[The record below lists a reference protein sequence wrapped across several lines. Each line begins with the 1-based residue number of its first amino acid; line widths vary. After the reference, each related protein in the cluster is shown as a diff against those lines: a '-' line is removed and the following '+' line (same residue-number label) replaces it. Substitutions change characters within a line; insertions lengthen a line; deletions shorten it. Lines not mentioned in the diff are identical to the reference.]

1 MSPTKIISS
10 IKIVPPIP
18 RVGQDTEI
26 TVNGISR
33 RSANTTIE
41 SYITIDGIMTNR
53 RWMRW
58 KTPGKKYVLIL
69 AFKNGL
75 RVEEK
80 LQIIEVVPGPALPQ
94 LIVKRWPESP
104 SMLTFSVIFPSQVPA
119 TSGKS
124 HLFLDKVPMTTGT
137 INKFKG
143 QRRQKAPV
151 PVNGKKESKIGTQ
164 TYVVYEWDFGDGTVL
179 GTDQGQF
186 SHNYESYLDPYK
198 EYNVFQMKV
207 KAIRGQQITIL
218 HHTISILNQYAL
230 GKRLGM
236 MQPPVTYDYNAQVEN
251 NMIKAEMVVR
261 NVEKFDINLTSRKI
275 EAIFYDAHR
284 DSILLPAKGADIQ
297 LKALDETTIKF
308 RIPIAELPP
317 DAVSFAVHFSG
328 QSCGIPVAVSGY
340 FDILTRWL
348 RHKELILEP
357 ALQKFLDNFVGNKK
371 AKNQRR
377 ISFQEIEDE
386 VRRGNAV
393 VPKPSA
399 HTPGTDAFRFLA
411 EVATTIGE
419 KKPLKPRDEHTDPPF
434 PVEGETC
441 DPDNLPEEK
450 PEGYECLATSESKWV
465 ALPARFMNAKK
476 GDIILSPGGTG
487 LIGGLLRQVSPPQ
500 YYSHSGIM
508 TRNYDELTHSTASED
523 RLLDYPNGS
532 FAGTPAPTDGHRPD
546 ALKYLWPGVITQ
558 SIEHTVYGELYV
570 DPDDTNWSTQGPKK
584 YTISGFYPNNKWM
597 PDTGELVHP
606 RVVKPKLDLEVQNPQ
621 IRQRLHQAANWAV
634 AQRNKSHYRFFCYT
648 DPLIAYSDPEHNIT
662 SKAPLTDSVWAKDT
676 FPSVCSSFVWMSLR
690 QTNAPF
696 EGTSVES
703 SGKGEDLPT
712 VPVDGLY
719 LYHAEER
726 LNAALWLYQTLYDM
740 VVEKAEIE
748 GPEGLITA
756 FTDMPDDVAN
766 QILNTFASDHSE
778 TEYKDSEEWKNTI
791 DARAVSPD
799 NILFWD
805 GPENGGLYGYSEP
818 LVFRPESVEL
828 VSVHRWKKVMGY
840 GSITGIVLEHN
851 KGPLADAQVKVT
863 ADNFTATDDKG
874 HFTLHHVPEGSHIV
888 QADKFDESG
897 MHLSGSSDLVNVKR
911 NKTTYVTIEAKP
923 PSDYY
928 RAITLHGLMK
938 TVDYEWNAAAD
949 PTSWLD
955 LSFVLNV
962 GPGHTYD
969 PHTFIDVC
977 DGDVR
982 SEFKVEALWDASKV
996 VTILMTLRL
1005 FATADPADG
1014 IDEEVSASFHV
1025 SPGKTGHW
1033 ENMYAINNDGNS
1045 VAIQWFTA
1053 TNDLWIT

>member
-1 MSPTKIISS
+1 MPPSNIISS
-10 IKIVPPIP
+10 IEITPPIP

-26 TVNGISR
+26 TVNDISGHPV
-33 RSANTTIE
+33 TITIE
-41 SYITIDGIMTNR
+41 SYVTIDGIITNR

-58 KTPGKKYVLIL
+58 KTPGKKYILIL
-69 AFKNGL
+69 IFQNGL
-75 RVEEK
+75 RVDQR
-80 LQIIEVVPGPALPQ
+80 LQIVEVMPGPAQPQ

-104 SMLTFSVIFPSQVPA
+104 YLLSFSVIFPNQVPA
-119 TSGKS
+119 TSGKL

-143 QRRQKAPV
+143 PQRQKAPV
-151 PVNGKKESKIGTQ
+151 PVNGKKESKVGIQ
-164 TYVVYEWDFGDGTVL
+164 TYVVYEWDFGDGTIL
-179 GTDQGQF
+179 GTDHGQF
-186 SHNYESYLDPYK
+186 SHNYESHLDPHK
-198 EYNVFQMKV
+198 EHNVFQMKV
-207 KAIRGQQITIL
+207 KIIHGQQIIVL
-218 HHTISILNQYAL
+218 HRTISILNQYAV
-230 GKRLGM
+230 GKRLGLI
-236 MQPPVTYDYNAQVEN
+236 QPPVTYDHNAQVEN
-251 NMIKAEMVVR
+251 NMIQAEMIVR
-261 NVEKFDINLTSRKI
+261 NVEKFDIDLTSRQV
-275 EAIFYDAHR
+275 EAIFYDTDR
-284 DSILLPAKGADIQ
+284 DSILLPSKGMPLH
-297 LKALDETTIKF
+297 LKASDETTIKIK
-308 RIPIAELPP
+308 IPVSELPS
-317 DAVSFAVHFSG
+317 DAVSFAVHYSG
-328 QSCGIPVAVSGY
+328 QSCGMPTHVSVY
-340 FDILTRWL
+340 FDILVRWL
-348 RHKELILEP
+348 RRKELILEP
-357 ALQKFLDNFVGNKK
+357 VLQKFLDDFISNKR
-371 AKNQRR
+371 AKNQKR
-377 ISFQEIEDE
+377 ISFQEIEDS
-386 VRRGNAV
+386 VRRGNVV
-393 VPKPSA
+393 VPKPAA
-399 HTPGTDAFRFLA
+399 HGPGTDAFNFLA
-411 EVATTIGE
+411 GIATKAEE
-419 KKPLKPRDEHTDPPF
+419 KKPLKPRDEHTGPQF

-465 ALPARFMNAKK
+465 VLPARFMNAKK

-558 SIEHTVYGELYV
+558 SVEHTVYGESYV
-570 DPDDTNWSTQGPKK
+570 DPDDTNWSPQGPKK

-606 RVVKPKLDLEVQNPQ
+606 RVVKPKLGLEVQNPQ
-621 IRQRLHQAANWAV
+621 IRQQLHNAANWAI
-634 AQRNKSHYRFFCYT
+634 AQLNKSHYRFFCYT
-648 DPLIAYSDPEHNIT
+648 DPLIAYSDPENNIT
-662 SKAPLTDSVWAKDT
+662 SKAPLTDSVWAVDT
-676 FPSVCSSFVWMSLR
+676 FPSVCSSFVWMSVR
-690 QTNAPF
+690 QTNAVF
-696 EGTSVES
+696 EGINVES

-726 LNAALWLYQTLYDM
+726 LNAALWLYQALYDM

-756 FTDMPDDVAN
+756 FTDMPDDIAN
-766 QILNTFASDHSE
+766 QILNTFASDHSD

-828 VSVHRWKKVMGY
+828 VYVHRWKNVKGY
-840 GSITGIVLEHN
+840 GSISGTVIEHN

-874 HFTLHHVPEGSHIV
+874 HFTLPHVPEGPHIV
-888 QADKFDESG
+888 QADKFDETG
-897 MHLSGSSDLVNVKR
+897 MHLSGSSDLVSVER

-923 PSDYY
+923 PSNYY

-955 LSFVLNV
+955 LSYVLNV
-962 GPGHTYD
+962 GPNHTYETY
-969 PHTFIDVC
+969 TFVDVC

-982 SEFKVEALWDASKV
+982 SEFKVEAVWDPTKV
-996 VTILMTLRL
+996 VNVLMTLRL

-1014 IDEEVSASFHV
+1014 IDKEVASSFHV
-1025 SPGKTGHW
+1025 YPGHTGHW
-1033 ENMYAINNDGNS
+1033 EGMYAVNNDGNS
-1045 VAIQWFTA
+1045 VEVQWFTA